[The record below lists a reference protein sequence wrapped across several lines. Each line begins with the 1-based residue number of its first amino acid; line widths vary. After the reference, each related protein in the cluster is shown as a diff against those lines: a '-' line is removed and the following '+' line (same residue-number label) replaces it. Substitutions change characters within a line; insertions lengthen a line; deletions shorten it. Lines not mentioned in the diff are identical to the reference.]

1 MIRIAPALGANGLRA
16 KMLLQVH
23 DELLFEVPEEEVE
36 TTISVVRDIM
46 EKASLP
52 ALSLSVP
59 LTVDAGIGDNWAEAH

>member
-1 MIRIAPALGANGLRA
+1 
-16 KMLLQVH
+16 MLLQVH

-36 TTISVVRDIM
+36 TTISLVRDIM

-52 ALSLSVP
+52 VLSLSVP